1 MAEVEWEHELF
12 FRTKVLT
19 RPRML
24 RWVKLWD
31 AAPAKET
38 IRAKF
43 ANAA

>member
-1 MAEVEWEHELF
+1 MSAVANGLREFTPKEL
-12 FRTKVLT
+12 
-19 RPRML
+19 RML
-24 RWVKLWD
+24 RWLKLWD